1 MNSFLMKTFGGLSI
15 SYYLRQLFFGG
26 LITVLFFWL
35 QMRPAGHIG
44 VAMSIFLVLN
54 AFIYPYARFV
64 YESIVGFI
72 LGDNV
77 FFVNVILLMVVKF
90 TTMLL
95 CYAFAMFIAPVGLAY
110 LYYYHTKNN
119 TFDNE

>member
-1 MNSFLMKTFGGLSI
+1 MSSFLRRTFGGLSL

-26 LITVLFFWL
+26 LITALFFWL

-54 AFIYPYARFV
+54 AFVYPYARFV
-64 YESIVGFI
+64 YGFM

-90 TTMLL
+90 TTMFL
-95 CYAFAMFIAPVGLAY
+95 CYAFAIFIAPIGLIY
-110 LYYYHTKNN
+110 LYFYHTKNN

>member
-1 MNSFLMKTFGGLSI
+1 MSSFLRKTFGGLSL

-26 LITVLFFWL
+26 LIAALFFWV
-35 QMRPAGHIG
+35 QATGRIG
-44 VAMSIFLVLN
+44 VMTAIIVVLN
-54 AFIYPYARFV
+54 AFIYPYAKFV
-64 YESIVGFI
+64 YGFM

-90 TTMLL
+90 TTMFL
-95 CYAFAMFIAPVGLAY
+95 CYAFAIFIAPIGLIY
-110 LYYYHTKNN
+110 LYFYHTKNN